1 MTSMHSTPKKSQQSQ
16 MKKDAKDAKDA
27 FSVSCQ
33 R

>member
-1 MTSMHSTPKKSQQSQ
+1 MHSTPKKSQQSQ